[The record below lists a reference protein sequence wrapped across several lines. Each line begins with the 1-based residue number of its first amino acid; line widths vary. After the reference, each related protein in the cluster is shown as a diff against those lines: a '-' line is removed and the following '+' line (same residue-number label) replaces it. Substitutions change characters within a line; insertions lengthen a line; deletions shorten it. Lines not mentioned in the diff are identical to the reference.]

1 MTSFTIFDETNAPS
15 ESKATL
21 KSVKSKY
28 GFVPN
33 LMGEL
38 AASPAALEAYASLSA
53 IYGQTSLTAIEQQIV
68 LLATSFENNCPYC
81 MAAHST
87 VSLGLGLDREV
98 LLALREG
105 REIES
110 DARLEGLRLF
120 TLAVVRNRGLVE
132 KEEIEHFLQTGY
144 TKANILDVI
153 TGVTM
158 KTMSNYTNHIG
169 ETELDPA
176 FEAMAWS
183 KPILQ
188 HAD

>member
-1 MTSFTIFDETNAPS
+1 MTSFTIFNETNAPS
-15 ESKATL
+15 ESKSTL
-21 KSVKSKY
+21 KSVKAKY

-38 AASPAALEAYASLSA
+38 AASPAALEAYSSLQT
-53 IYGQTSLTAIEQQIV
+53 IYGQTSLTAAEQQLV
-68 LLATSFENNCPYC
+68 LLTTSYENNCQYC

-87 VSLGLGLDREV
+87 LALNVGLDREV
-98 LLALREG
+98 LIALREG

-110 DARLEGLRLF
+110 DQRLEGLRLF

-132 KEEIEHFLQTGY
+132 KEEIESFLQIGF

-153 TGVTM
+153 TGVTL
-158 KTMSNYTNHIG
+158 KTLSNYTNHIA

-183 KPILQ
+183 KPLLQ